1 MISVHI
7 LHIYIYIY
15 IVFSGKKMKHT
26 PWKFLFY
33 KTKVYHQKKKNTIH
47 AYV

>member
-7 LHIYIYIY
+7 LHIYIY

-33 KTKVYHQKKKNTIH
+33 KTKVYHQKKNTIH